1 MRNDIIF
8 FQFSFFFSLSTA
20 IVNVM
25 RACVGLSPQNH
36 MLLEQRIPSCMVGEQ
51 NVGGASSAEIR
62 VGGVGDAV
70 VNVKS
75 TTSTSIPAADML

>member
-1 MRNDIIF
+1 
-8 FQFSFFFSLSTA
+8 
-20 IVNVM
+20 
-25 RACVGLSPQNH
+25 

>member
-1 MRNDIIF
+1 
-8 FQFSFFFSLSTA
+8 
-20 IVNVM
+20 M

-62 VGGVGDAV
+62 VGGVG
-70 VNVKS
+70 VNMKS